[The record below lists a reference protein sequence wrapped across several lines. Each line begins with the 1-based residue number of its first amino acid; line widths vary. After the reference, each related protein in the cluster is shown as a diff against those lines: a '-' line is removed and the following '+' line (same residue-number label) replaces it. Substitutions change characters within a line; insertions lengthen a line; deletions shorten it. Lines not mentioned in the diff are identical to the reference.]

1 VIASL
6 QEGTT
11 ELVLGPM
18 LRYAGSESATFWVE
32 TSAPCEVEILGHRT
46 STFAVEGHHY
56 ALLLVDDLTPDS
68 VTPYD
73 VRLDGAL
80 VWPPDDGRPQPVVHT
95 RNHER
100 RARLV
105 FGSCRVGD
113 RQPTHLG
120 HSWPEDVK
128 ALGIDALWTYA
139 KQLQRGE
146 MQWPNAVLLLGDQVY
161 ADEVSPETR
170 EFIETRRGQNTEPI
184 EQVADFE
191 EYTRLYRESW
201 SEPDIRWLL
210 STVPTVMIFDDHDVH
225 DDWNISWLWV
235 EEMRRKPWWEA
246 RITGAFMSYWV
257 YQHLGNLS
265 PPELAEDTVY
275 PQVKADPDGGAL
287 LRRLAHTW
295 DRESAASRWA
305 FYRDFGDTRLLVLDS
320 RAARVLSAG
329 RRQMIDDDEWDWIV
343 EHSSGAFDHVII
355 ASTLPVFLPIGIH
368 HLQAWNEALCAG
380 RWGRL
385 AATLSEQLRRAV
397 DLEHWAAFNRSFEQ
411 LCDWLRTIARGTE
424 DAEPPASILL
434 LGGDVHCSSV
444 SEVDLGVGNSS
455 RVHQLICSPF
465 RNPLSTKERRIVQ
478 ATGSRIAA
486 KLFALLARLAG
497 VALPSAS
504 WTPLRDA
511 TFENALGELVLEGRS
526 ASATIRRSPREGE
539 DPDLLVAEQSLALT
553 DGRHEGAGGGI
564 ASGTTGPAPG
574 ATLTLNNSEVSWNT
588 VESNPGSSFG
598 AEAVPSEVRR
608 RSW

>member
-1 VIASL
+1 
-6 QEGTT
+6 
-11 ELVLGPM
+11 M

-32 TSAPCEVEILGHRT
+32 TSAPCEVEILGRRT

-73 VRLDGAL
+73 VRLDGEL

-95 RNHER
+95 RNNER
-100 RARLV
+100 HARLV

-120 HSWPEDVK
+120 REWPEDVR
-128 ALGIDALWTYA
+128 AIGIDALWTYA
-139 KQLQRGE
+139 KQLQRGKME
-146 MQWPNAVLLLGDQVY
+146 WPDAVLLLGDQVY

-170 EFIETRRGQNTEPI
+170 EFIETRRGSDTEPI
-184 EQVADFE
+184 DQVADFE

-210 STVPTVMIFDDHDVH
+210 STVPTTMVFDDHDVH

-235 EEMRRKPWWEA
+235 EEMRRKSWWEA
-246 RITGAFMSYWV
+246 RITGAFMAYWV

-265 PPELAEDTVY
+265 PPELEEDTVY
-275 PQVKADPDGGAL
+275 PQVKAETDAGPL
-287 LRRLAHTW
+287 LRRLAHEW

-320 RAARVLSAG
+320 RAARVLSDG
-329 RRQMIDDDEWDWIV
+329 RRQMIDDEEWDWIV
-343 EHSSGAFDHVII
+343 DHSSGAFDHVII

-368 HLQAWNEALCAG
+368 HLQAWNEALCSG

-385 AATLSEQLRRAV
+385 AASLSERLRRAV
-397 DLEHWAAFNRSFEQ
+397 DLEHWAAFNPSFEQ
-411 LCDWLRTIARGTE
+411 LCDWLRTIAAGTE
-424 DAEPPASILL
+424 NAEPPASILL

-444 SEVDLGVGNSS
+444 SEVDLGSARSS
-455 RVHQLICSPF
+455 RVHQLVCSPF

-478 ATGSRIAA
+478 ATGSRLAA
-486 KLFALLARLAG
+486 KLFGRLAKLAK
-497 VALPSAS
+497 VPPPTAS
-504 WTPLRDA
+504 WTPIREP
-511 TFENALGELVLEGRS
+511 TFENGLGELVLEGRS
-526 ASATIRRSPREGE
+526 ASVTLRRSPREGE
-539 DPDLLVAEQSLALT
+539 DPELLVAEQSLDLT
-553 DGRHEGAGGGI
+553 DTSQAGR
-564 ASGTTGPAPG
+564 
-574 ATLTLNNSEVSWNT
+574 
-588 VESNPGSSFG
+588 
-598 AEAVPSEVRR
+598 
-608 RSW
+608 

>member
-1 VIASL
+1 
-6 QEGTT
+6 
-11 ELVLGPM
+11 M
-18 LRYAGSESATFWVE
+18 LRYVGTESATFWVE
-32 TSAPCEVEILGHRT
+32 TNARCEVEILGHRT
-46 STFAVEGHHY
+46 STFAVEDHHY
-56 ALLLVDDLTPDS
+56 ALLLVEDLSPDS

-73 VRLDGAL
+73 VRLDGKL
-80 VWPPDDGRPQPVVHT
+80 VWPPDDGRPEPVVRT
-95 RNHER
+95 RNNER

-120 HSWPEDVK
+120 RTWPDDVK
-128 ALGIDALWTYA
+128 AIGIDALWTYA
-139 KQLQRGE
+139 KQLQRGAME
-146 MQWPNAVLLLGDQVY
+146 WPDAVLLLGDQVY

-170 EFIETRRGQNTEPI
+170 EFIETRRGSDTEPI

-235 EEMRRKPWWEA
+235 EEMRRKGWWEA
-246 RITGAFMSYWV
+246 RITGAFMAYWV

-265 PPELAEDTVY
+265 PPELEEDTVY
-275 PQVKADPDGGAL
+275 PQVKAEADAGPL
-287 LRRLAHTW
+287 LRHLAHSW

-320 RAARVLSAG
+320 RAARVLSDG

-343 EHSSGAFDHVII
+343 EHSSGAFDHVLI

-368 HLQAWNEALCAG
+368 HLQAWNEALCVG

-385 AATLSEQLRRAV
+385 AATLSERLRRAV

-411 LCDWLRTIARGTE
+411 LCDWLRTIAAGTE
-424 DAEPPASILL
+424 GAEPPASILL

-444 SEVDLGVGNSS
+444 SEVELGLERAS
-455 RVHQLICSPF
+455 RVHQLVCSPF

-478 ATGSRIAA
+478 ATGSRVAA
-486 KLFALLARLAG
+486 KLFGRLAKLAR
-497 VALPSAS
+497 VAPPKAS
-504 WTPLRDA
+504 WTPIRDA
-511 TFENALGELVLEGRS
+511 TFENAIGELVLEGRS
-526 ASATIRRSPREGE
+526 ASAILRRSPREGE
-539 DPDLLVAEQSLALT
+539 DPELLVAEQPLALA
-553 DGRHEGAGGGI
+553 DEGLSRPRAGC
-564 ASGTTGPAPG
+564 
-574 ATLTLNNSEVSWNT
+574 
-588 VESNPGSSFG
+588 
-598 AEAVPSEVRR
+598 
-608 RSW
+608 